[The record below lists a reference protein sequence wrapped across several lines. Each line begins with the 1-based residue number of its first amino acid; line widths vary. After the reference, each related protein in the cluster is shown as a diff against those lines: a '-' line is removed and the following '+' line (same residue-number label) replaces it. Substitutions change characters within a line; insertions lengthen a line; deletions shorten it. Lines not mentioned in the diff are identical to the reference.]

1 MRILVAEDNQKVA
14 NHIAEGL
21 REAAYAVDLAVDGDE
36 AVWLATQNPYDVIVM
51 DVMMPVK
58 DGFSAVKQLR
68 LKFVTC
74 PVIMLTARAEVE
86 DRVRGLDC
94 GADDY
99 LTKPFSMVEL
109 LARIRALARR
119 QRGEVHNILRVHDL
133 ELDIAMRVAKRGQ
146 REIELTNREFALLEF
161 LMASSPRPV
170 SKTAILEHVWDQH
183 FDSGSNVVNVYI
195 RHLREKIHQGD
206 EIPLLH
212 TLRGTGFVIK

>member
-1 MRILVAEDNQKVA
+1 MRVLLAEDNQKVA
-14 NHIAEGL
+14 NHVASGL
-21 REAAYAVDLAVDGDE
+21 REAAYAVDTATDGDE
-36 AVWLATQNPYDVIVM
+36 ALWLATTNTYDIIVM
-51 DVMMPVK
+51 DVMMPVQ

-68 LKFVTC
+68 LKKIVT

-109 LARIRALARR
+109 LARIRALTRR
-119 QRGEVHNILRVHDL
+119 QRGEVHNTLRVQDL
-133 ELDIAMRVAKRGQ
+133 ELDIAMRTAKRGV
-146 REIELTNREFALLEF
+146 RDIELTNREFALLEL
-161 LMASSPRPV
+161 LMASSPRPA

-195 RHLREKIHQGD
+195 RHLRKKTQQAGESA
-206 EIPLLH
+206 LLH
-212 TLRGTGFVIK
+212 TVRGVGFVIK